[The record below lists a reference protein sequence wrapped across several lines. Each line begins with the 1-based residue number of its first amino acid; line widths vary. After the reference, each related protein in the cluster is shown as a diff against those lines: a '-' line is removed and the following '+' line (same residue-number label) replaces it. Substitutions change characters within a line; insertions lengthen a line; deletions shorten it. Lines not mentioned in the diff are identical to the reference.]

1 MNFNLAVILQETAR
15 ATPDRPA
22 AVYAGGQL
30 SYADL
35 DASSSRLAAGLEA
48 AGIRPGDLVGLQ
60 LPNIP
65 QFLIAYFG
73 ILKAGAVVVPLN
85 VMLKPPEIAFQLRD
99 SGAALLITWAGILGD
114 AVKGAAAAGVS
125 TVYAVGHQAPPPRPA
140 EPVSGPPVSV
150 LPFEQV
156 LAEPADGYPL
166 APRAMTDT
174 AVVVYTSGTTG
185 RPKGAMLTHIQL
197 YMNADIPGRLFGV
210 RPDDVVITALPLFHV
225 FGLSSILNVC
235 VRFGCT
241 MSLIPRFDPA
251 AVLTAI
257 QRDRATIY
265 EGVPTMFIALL
276 EYPDLDRYDVS
287 SLRVA
292 ISGGAS
298 IPAPVLDAF
307 ERRFG
312 VLILEG
318 YGMTETA
325 STTTFNLSETERR
338 VYSVGKPIWGTQTQV
353 WDGEGR
359 PLPPGQD
366 HVGEVVTRGLH
377 VMKGYLNA
385 PEATARA
392 FTGGWL
398 HTGDLGYFDED
409 GFLFIVGRQKEL
421 IIRGGYNVYPREIE
435 DVLHAHPAVAEAA
448 VIGVPHERLG
458 EEVMAVIILRE
469 GATVTEA
476 GLHAYCRERMAA
488 YKYPRRF
495 EFRAQ
500 LPKNSLGKVLKDQLI
515 PREEQGAM
523 AGHGG
528 KDESWNA

>member
-15 ATPDRPA
+15 AFPDRPA
-22 AVYAGGQL
+22 VVHAGGQL
-30 SYADL
+30 SYAEL
-35 DASSSRLAAGLEA
+35 DALSSRLAAGLES
-48 AGIRPGDLVGLQ
+48 AGVGPGDLVGLQ

-65 QFLIAYFG
+65 QFLVAYFG

-85 VMLKPPEIAFQLRD
+85 VMLKAPEIAFHLSD
-99 SGAALLITWAGILGD
+99 SGVKLLITWEAILGD
-114 AVKGAAAAGVS
+114 AVKGAEAAGVGV
-125 TVYAVGHQAPPPRPA
+125 VYAVGHAAEAPAAPA
-140 EPVSGPPVSV
+140 DPVSV
-150 LPFEQV
+150 LPFEHL
-156 LAEPADGYPL
+156 LAAPAGGHVL
-166 APRAMTDT
+166 APRALTDT

-210 RPDDVVITALPLFHV
+210 RPDDVVITVLPLFHV

-241 MSLIPRFDPA
+241 MSLIPRFDPD
-251 AVLTAI
+251 AVLAAI
-257 QRDRATIY
+257 QRDRATIF
-265 EGVPTMFIALL
+265 EGVPTMFISLL
-276 EYPDLDRYDVS
+276 EHPDLDRYDVS

-307 ERRFG
+307 EKRFG

-325 STTTFNLSETERR
+325 STATFNISESERR

-353 WDGEGR
+353 WDGEGGA
-359 PLPPGQD
+359 LPPGKD

-385 PEATARA
+385 PDATANV
-392 FTGGWL
+392 FSGDWL

-448 VIGVPHERLG
+448 VIGIPHERLG
-458 EEVMAVIILRE
+458 EEVMAVITVRD
-469 GATVTEA
+469 GAAVTEA
-476 GLHAYCRERMAA
+476 ELHAYCRERVAA

-500 LPKNSLGKVLKDQLI
+500 LPKNSLGKVLKDELL
-515 PREEQGAM
+515 P
-523 AGHGG
+523 G
-528 KDESWNA
+528 KDRPWSA